1 MTPKAD
7 FFTGIGIV
15 IFAAV
20 MFSIAGKMPA
30 PASYG
35 LGPGGYPMLVTG
47 VLILL
52 GAILS
57 IQGWLG
63 MRRHSGASA
72 DAASEDAAS
81 TDAAQPEKKTVTLA
95 EFKGIALLAL
105 SFWAYVFLMK
115 YLGYLITTVVF
126 MFLFL
131 LQYGGKKWPQMIL
144 ISVIATGVTWALF
157 VYAFRIFL
165 PEFYFL

>member
-1 MTPKAD
+1 MKGMTPKAD

-52 GAILS
+52 GAVLS

-63 MRRHSGASA
+63 IRRLSRQ
-72 DAASEDAAS
+72 
-81 TDAAQPEKKTVTLA
+81 TDADKPGKKVITLA
-95 EFKGIALLAL
+95 ECKGIALLAF
-105 SFWAYVFLMK
+105 SFWAYLFLMK
-115 YLGYLITTVVF
+115 YLGYLIVTPIF
-126 MFLFL
+126 LFLFL
-131 LQYGGKKWPQMIL
+131 LQYGDRKWLRMIL
-144 ISVIATGVTWALF
+144 ISVITTGVTWALF
-157 VYAFRIFL
+157 TYAFRIFL
-165 PEFYFL
+165 PDFYFL